1 MGAFGPPNLRAAAS
15 QPGSDPEQHTSVLA
29 ISHATACALG
39 LKAAA
44 VVLPFEQPV
53 GALIHPQSVVAI
65 DLGRQTS
72 RDLTSEAMK
81 PGKAA

>member
-44 VVLPFEQPV
+44 VVLPFNTKGITQV
-53 GALIHPQSVVAI
+53 ALAQSQLYASHT
-65 DLGRQTS
+65 DH
-72 RDLTSEAMK
+72 
-81 PGKAA
+81 